1 MGYHRS
7 GFEIVGVDIK
17 PQPRYPFAFIQT
29 DALTLPV
36 EYLREFDVIHASPPC
51 QAYSTMRN
59 KPNANK
65 NHPKLIDETRKRL
78 MDSSVPW
85 VIENVIGSRLQAGI
99 LCGLMFGL
107 RVHRHRYFETSPF
120 LLFPP
125 HPATSVPLFTLKGMG
140 INTNTLT
147 HAKRSVQTEAMRV
160 FECTWMKGDEVSQA
174 IPPAYTEWIGKQLMN
189 YLRRKA

>member
-1 MGYHRS
+1 MRLLDLYCGAGGAGMGYHRS

-65 NHPKLIDETRKRL
+65 NHPKLIDETRKRMSL
-78 MDSSVPW
+78 GPDFKP
-85 VIENVIGSRLQAGI
+85 GYCA
-99 LCGLMFGL
+99 
-107 RVHRHRYFETSPF
+107 
-120 LLFPP
+120 
-125 HPATSVPLFTLKGMG
+125 A
-140 INTNTLT
+140 
-147 HAKRSVQTEAMRV
+147 
-160 FECTWMKGDEVSQA
+160 
-174 IPPAYTEWIGKQLMN
+174 
-189 YLRRKA
+189 